1 MIASPALQDTSFRKS
16 MPERVV
22 SVGWMLLALGVALV
36 IGAYADDARR
46 AAFDNTILFLFLA
59 SLAAGSVFLVALE
72 YISGAVWSVPMRR
85 VTEFISGLAPLLPL
99 VGFPLLFQ
107 LHGLFSWSHQE
118 VLSGDSL
125 LQGKSPYLNVPFFIV
140 RFGVVSALWILFF
153 YLFTRNSMKQ
163 DETADQKLTT
173 WNIRLA
179 AIFLPVFAVT
189 LTVTIIDWGMSLE
202 PHWFSTILGVYYFA
216 GTVLAAVAAVTV
228 AVVYLLEAGYLP
240 KLRGDHLYSLGA
252 LMFAFVNFWAY
263 IAFSQFLLIWYS
275 NMPEETVWFMKRW
288 QNGWEIVSVL
298 LIVVHFAVPY
308 FVLLPQEAKKNL
320 KTLKFMAIWLL
331 FAHLLDIY
339 WLVMPTYAETVSIGW
354 MELGI
359 PLVVVGLSIV
369 VLSWNMSR
377 HSLVPL
383 KDPKLERAL
392 QFRL

>member
-1 MIASPALQDTSFRKS
+1 
-16 MPERVV
+16 
-22 SVGWMLLALGVALV
+22 
-36 IGAYADDARR
+36 
-46 AAFDNTILFLFLA
+46 
-59 SLAAGSVFLVALE
+59 
-72 YISGAVWSVPMRR
+72 
-85 VTEFISGLAPLLPL
+85 
-99 VGFPLLFQ
+99 
-107 LHGLFSWSHQE
+107 
-118 VLSGDSL
+118 
-125 LQGKSPYLNVPFFIV
+125 
-140 RFGVVSALWILFF
+140 
-153 YLFTRNSMKQ
+153 
-163 DETADQKLTT
+163 
-173 WNIRLA
+173 
-179 AIFLPVFAVT
+179 VT

-216 GTVLAAVAAVTV
+216 GTVLAAVAAATV
-228 AVVYLLEAGYLP
+228 AVVYLLEAGYFP
-240 KLRGDHLYSLGA
+240 ELRGDHLYSLGA

-320 KTLKFMAIWLL
+320 KTLKIMGIWLL
-331 FAHLLDIY
+331 VAHLLDIY

-354 MELGI
+354 MELGV

-369 VLSWNMSR
+369 VLAWNMSR
-377 HSLVPL
+377 HNLVPL